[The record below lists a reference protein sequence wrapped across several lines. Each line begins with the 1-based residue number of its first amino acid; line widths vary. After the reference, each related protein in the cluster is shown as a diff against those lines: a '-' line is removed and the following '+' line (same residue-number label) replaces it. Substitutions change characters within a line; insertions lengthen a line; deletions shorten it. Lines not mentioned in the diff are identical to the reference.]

1 MSGRAHELA
10 ARFRDVNEGAIRF
23 VEGCSEADWRRI
35 IAHEER
41 TVAFLLDHIAWGYA
55 VETKAMLACVTGREQ
70 PLAWDEVPHTFTM
83 SELNAINAARWVAAP
98 YPDRAATIARL
109 RAEGEKTASAIERLS
124 DDDLER
130 TVTYGPFPGRT
141 AAEFIERP
149 LLSHPGMH
157 LPGILQALATVPAPG
172 GPTGVQPSEGSR

>member
-1 MSGRAHELA
+1 MGGRAYELA
-10 ARFRDVNEGAIRF
+10 ARFRGVNEGAIRF
-23 VEGCSEADWRRI
+23 VEGCSEADWRRMVV
-35 IAHEER
+35 HEGR
-41 TVAFLLDHIAWGYA
+41 TVAFLLDHIAWAYA

-83 SELNAINAARWVAAP
+83 EELHAVNAARWEADP
-98 YPDRAATIARL
+98 CPDREATIARL
-109 RAEGEKTASAIERLS
+109 RAEGERTALAIERLS

-130 TVTYGPFPGRT
+130 TVTYGPFPGKT

-157 LPGILQALATVPAPG
+157 LPGIVQALAMAPAPS
-172 GPTGVQPSEGSR
+172 GPTGAHASEDPR